1 MNANAAATDN
11 TELTNERIDVCA
23 YGGVVRIAGTKREP
37 SVRRNVS
44 SGSIMREAFG
54 AKVDVT
60 RTSPESN

>member
-23 YGGVVRIAGTKREP
+23 YCGVARIARTKWGP
-37 SVRRNVS
+37 SVRIYVKS
-44 SGSIMREAFG
+44 SSIMRGDFG
-54 AKVDVT
+54 ETVDVT

>member
-23 YGGVVRIAGTKREP
+23 YCGVARIDGTMREP

-44 SGSIMREAFG
+44 SGFITREAFG
-54 AKVDVT
+54 ATAAVT
-60 RTSPESN
+60 RTPSESN